1 MRVSWPGMLLVLFCA
16 STAAEEQVIDVHLND
31 KVPAGKLPSLVV
43 SIHHDLAALTLDLKR
58 DDGKKVNRRLNRV
71 PRDSQRTFELP
82 QKSGRHRYRG
92 TLTITFQDERQ
103 GVMNLDF
110 VAEVVPSLGLAVS
123 RDDLDLDL
131 HTLLLKSRRPLT
143 KVEYLVTGDD
153 GSLLGRDTL
162 KLKPGKQI
170 KIAWKQKPGKVLK
183 IQLIAHDTDGIFE
196 DLELIPWSYAIPHE
210 EVEFETGKWDI
221 RTTEAPKLDRSY
233 KLLKKGLAKYGKL
246 LQVKLYIAGYTDT
259 VAAADYNQNLSD
271 KRALS
276 IARHLRA
283 KGFGHPIFY
292 QGFGERGLK
301 VPTPDETDEPKNRR
315 AEYVLAAEPPPMDVP
330 GSSSR
335 WKRLQ

>member
-1 MRVSWPGMLLVLFCA
+1 MPRLRPIKITNSNDYAAVTNSDELNPA
-16 STAAEEQVIDVHLND
+16 STITI
-31 KVPAGKLPSLVV
+31 SLWVNV
-43 SIHHDLAALTLDLKR
+43 ANWTDGHRRILQKGYSDNQYRFYAL
-58 DDGKKVNRRLNRV
+58 GEN
-71 PRDSQRTFELP
+71 
-82 QKSGRHRYRG
+82 
-92 TLTITFQDERQ
+92 
-103 GVMNLDF
+103 
-110 VAEVVPSLGLAVS
+110 
-123 RDDLDLDL
+123 LDLDL